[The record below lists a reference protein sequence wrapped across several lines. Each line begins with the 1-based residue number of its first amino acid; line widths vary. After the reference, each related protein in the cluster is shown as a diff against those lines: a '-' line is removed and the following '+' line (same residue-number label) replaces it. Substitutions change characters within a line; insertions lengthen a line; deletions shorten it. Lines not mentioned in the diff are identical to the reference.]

1 MSFAPYRRVLSRPGI
16 PALLVITMLARLPIT
31 AAPLVLTLHVV
42 LDLDRGFAA
51 AGLIG
56 AAFAVGGALGAPL
69 LGRGVDRLGLRPVVV
84 ATTLVEAAFWLA
96 APALGFGALVAA
108 AFTAGLLAIPVFS
121 LSRQALSAALPPQER
136 RAGFSLDSV
145 GVELSFAV
153 GPAAGIALMTA
164 TGATTTLRAV
174 AALILVSGAAL
185 VVLDPPVHGHDPRLP
200 AADRLAP
207 PAPRSAG
214 EARPPWLTRPVAA
227 LLVVTLAST
236 MVVTGTETAMTAV
249 MTSLGSVEHLG
260 LVLALWCLA
269 SLVGGLVF
277 GASGRR
283 PRATTVLALL
293 AVTAL
298 PAALADSWTA
308 LALLV
313 VPTGLFCAPVMSLT
327 AEVLTST
334 TPAAVRG
341 LALGVHSSAL
351 TIGSAVGA
359 PVIGL
364 VVDAG
369 DPRWGFVAVAAA
381 GLVLAAVALVA
392 GRPRSGGRAA
402 QARESRAGSTPVASR
417 SARSS
422 VMAASKS
429 SSESNAW

>member
-1 MSFAPYRRVLSRPGI
+1 MSFAPYRRVLARPGI
-16 PALLVITMLARLPIT
+16 PALLIITMLARLPIT

-69 LGRGVDRLGLRPVVV
+69 LGRGIDRLGLRPVVV
-84 ATTLVEAAFWLA
+84 TTTLVEAAFWLA

-121 LSRQALSAALPPQER
+121 LSRQALSAAVPPEER
-136 RAGFSLDSV
+136 RAGFSLDSM

-164 TGATTTLRAV
+164 AGATTTLRAV

-207 PAPRSAG
+207 PAPRATG
-214 EARPPWLTRPVAA
+214 EARPRWLTRPVVA
-227 LLVVTLAST
+227 LLVVTFAST
-236 MVVTGTETAMTAV
+236 LTVTGTETAMTAV
-249 MTSLGSVEHLG
+249 MTSFGSVGHLG

-283 PRATTVLALL
+283 PRASTVLALL

-298 PAALADSWTA
+298 PAALAGSWTA

-313 VPTGLFCAPVMSLT
+313 IPTGLFCAPVMSLT

-334 TPAAVRG
+334 TPAGVRG

-369 DPRWGFVAVAAA
+369 DPRWGFVAVGAA
-381 GLVLAAVALVA
+381 GLVLAGAAMVLGRPSRPRPTTDDALVPA
-392 GRPRSGGRAA
+392 PE
-402 QARESRAGSTPVASR
+402 REPLGV
-417 SARSS
+417 
-422 VMAASKS
+422 
-429 SSESNAW
+429 